1 MPAGELILIV
11 EDDQEVASV
20 LRQRLEQEGYC
31 CEEVANGDQALDC
44 VRAHR
49 PRLVLLDRGL
59 PGLPGDEVIRRLK
72 SDPRT
77 QSIPVIMLT
86 GKTDESDELVGLALG
101 ADDYVAKPFSPK
113 VLVARIGVLL
123 RRQSATEQENDRLPS
138 NSIMLDRTQP
148 RVFVDQTPVQLTA
161 IEYKILAALIAARGH
176 VLARRQLVTM
186 AYGKK
191 PPSDER
197 VIEGQVDELRR
208 KMGSAG
214 GYIQAVADRGY
225 AFCAPPTQ
233 RPPA

>member
-1 MPAGELILIV
+1 MPGGDLILIV
-11 EDDQEVASV
+11 EDDPEVASV
-20 LRQRLEQEGYC
+20 LRKRLELEGFC
-31 CEEVANGDQALDC
+31 CERAENGEQALDSI
-44 VRAHR
+44 RAHR
-49 PRLVLLDRGL
+49 PKLVLLDRVL

-86 GKTDESDELVGLALG
+86 GKADESDELVGLALG

-123 RRQSATEQENDRLPS
+123 RRQNASEQDNDRMPS

-148 RVFVDQTPVQLTA
+148 RVYVDQTPVQLTA

-176 VLARRQLVTM
+176 ILARHQLVTM
-186 AYGKK
+186 VYGKK
-191 PPSDER
+191 LPSDDR

-214 GYIQAVADRGY
+214 GYIQSVSDHGY
-225 AFCAPPTQ
+225 AFCTPPGQ